1 MPSQTWSAG
10 TDPPEADPAAG
21 FSSLPAAIRRE
32 QRGGPYARR
41 HPGRATFEYVDAPNL
56 AEVIAG
62 GVPRLSAALGI
73 LSGVAEALVAIHGVG
88 LVHPDLEP
96 GNVLVAPSG
105 WWSSTS
111 GSPPR

>member
-1 MPSQTWSAG
+1 MPGATERA
-10 TDPPEADPAAG
+10 
-21 FSSLPAAIRRE
+21 RRE
-32 QRGGPYARR
+32 YPHGPRLKPSDYPKLRQANAFPSHSPRKLAEPAVTPR
-41 HPGRATFEYVDAPNL
+41 YSPNL
-56 AEVIAG
+56 AEVIPG

-111 GSPPR
+111 GSPPP